1 MEFMEFAEK
10 LTALRKGRELTQ
22 EQLAEQLGVSRQSVS
37 KWESGQVV
45 PEVEK
50 IVELSR
56 VFDVSIDYLL
66 KPSELDALSVKTQML
81 EEQQKRM
88 LVREQNRARMF
99 KNIMYSVIVYL
110 ILGAVLLIEHELV
123 FGLESELLWALL
135 GNHTRI
141 AEFAIATAIVIL
153 IWVKNDIHKE

>member
-1 MEFMEFAEK
+1 MNFAEK
-10 LTALRKGRELTQ
+10 LIALRKGRELTQ
-22 EQLAEQLGVSRQSVS
+22 EQLAEQLNVSRQSVS

-56 VFDVSIDYLL
+56 VFDISIDHLL
-66 KPSELDALSVKTQML
+66 KPSELDELSVKTQML
-81 EEQQKRM
+81 EQQQKKM
-88 LVREQNRARMF
+88 LTREQKRTRMF

-110 ILGAVLLIEHELV
+110 IFGAVLLIEHELV

-135 GNHTRI
+135 ENHTMF
-141 AEFAIATAIVIL
+141 AEFAIATAIVIF

>member
-1 MEFMEFAEK
+1 MNFAEK
-10 LTALRKGRELTQ
+10 LIALRKGRELTQ
-22 EQLAEQLGVSRQSVS
+22 EQLAEQLNVSRQSVS

-56 VFDVSIDYLL
+56 VFDISIDHLL
-66 KPSELDALSVKTQML
+66 KPSELDELSVKTQML
-81 EEQQKRM
+81 EQQQKKM
-88 LVREQNRARMF
+88 LTREQKRTRMF
-99 KNIMYSVIVYL
+99 KKFMYSVIVYL
-110 ILGAVLLIEHELV
+110 IFGALLLIEHELV

-135 GNHTRI
+135 GNHTMF
-141 AEFAIATAIVIL
+141 AEFAIATAIVIF

>member
-1 MEFMEFAEK
+1 MEFAEK
-10 LTALRKGRELTQ
+10 LIALRKGRELTQ
-22 EQLAEQLGVSRQSVS
+22 EQLAEQLNVSRQSVS

-81 EEQQKRM
+81 EQQQKKM
-88 LVREQNRARMF
+88 LVREQKRTRIF

-110 ILGAVLLIEHELV
+110 IFLVVLLIEHELV

-135 GNHTRI
+135 GKHTRI
-141 AEFAIATAIVIL
+141 AEFIIATVIVIF
-153 IWVKNDIHKE
+153 IWVKNGIHKE

>member
-1 MEFMEFAEK
+1 MNFAEK
-10 LTALRKGRELTQ
+10 LIALRKGRELTQ
-22 EQLAEQLGVSRQSVS
+22 EQLAEQLNVSRQSVS

-56 VFDVSIDYLL
+56 VFDVSIDHLL
-66 KPSELDALSVKTQML
+66 KPSELDELSVKTQML
-81 EEQQKRM
+81 EQQQKKM
-88 LVREQNRARMF
+88 LTREQKRTRMF
-99 KNIMYSVIVYL
+99 KKFMYSVIVYL
-110 ILGAVLLIEHELV
+110 IFGALLLIEHELV

-135 GNHTRI
+135 GNHTMF
-141 AEFAIATAIVIL
+141 AEFAIATAIVIF